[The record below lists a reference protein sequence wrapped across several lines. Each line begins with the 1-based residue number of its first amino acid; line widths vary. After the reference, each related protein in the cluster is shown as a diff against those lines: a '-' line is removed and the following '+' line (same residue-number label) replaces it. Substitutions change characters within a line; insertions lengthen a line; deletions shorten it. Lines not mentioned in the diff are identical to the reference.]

1 MKKAYLAVLVFALC
15 LYAIS
20 VMALPDGAIRRLGK
34 GKVTEVAFSPDNK
47 YLAVGGSVGVWLY
60 DAVTFAE
67 VGFFETGSWVWSV
80 AFSPDGKIL
89 ASGSE
94 DGTVLLWDMLSPY
107 INPLK
112 RAK

>member
-20 VMALPDGAIRRLGK
+20 AMALPDGAIRRLGK
-34 GKVTEVAFSPDNK
+34 GEVTEVAFSPDNK
-47 YLAVGGSVGVWLY
+47 YLAVGGSIGIWLY

-67 VGFFETGSWVWSV
+67 IGFIETGNWVRSV

-89 ASGSE
+89 ASGSW
-94 DGTVLLWDMLSPY
+94 DNTVKLWDVSSGAL
-107 INPLK
+107 IN
-112 RAK
+112 

>member
-20 VMALPDGAIRRLGK
+20 AMALPDGAIRRLGK
-34 GKVTEVAFSPDNK
+34 GIVDEVAFSPDNK

-80 AFSPDGKIL
+80 AFSPDSKIL
-89 ASGSE
+89 ASGSD
-94 DGTVLLWDMLSPY
+94 DGTVLLWDIHILTP
-107 INPLK
+107 
-112 RAK
+112 